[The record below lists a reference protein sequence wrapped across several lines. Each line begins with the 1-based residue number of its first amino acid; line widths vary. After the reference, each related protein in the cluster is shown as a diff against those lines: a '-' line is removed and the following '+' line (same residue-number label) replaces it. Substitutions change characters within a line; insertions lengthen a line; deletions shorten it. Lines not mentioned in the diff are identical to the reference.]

1 MVKLTSF
8 CKKNCK
14 NGRHMGWCVIML
26 KSDMFETYDWAPY
39 PIVLFQFLQ
48 YHSFLVF
55 SSNAISLF
63 HWHLNYN
70 SFTREEDCIQ
80 NIFCTLSAFSNDWSF
95 AVGGPYFIANL
106 PNRFKIMNPSFM
118 ASDYVCKFLFIKVW

>member
-1 MVKLTSF
+1 
-8 CKKNCK
+8 
-14 NGRHMGWCVIML
+14 MGWCMIML

-70 SFTREEDCIQ
+70 CFTREEDCIK
-80 NIFCTLSAFSNDWSF
+80 NIFF
-95 AVGGPYFIANL
+95 ALKVRLAITRLLLLVAHIL
-106 PNRFKIMNPSFM
+106 LLT
-118 ASDYVCKFLFIKVW
+118 FLTGSK